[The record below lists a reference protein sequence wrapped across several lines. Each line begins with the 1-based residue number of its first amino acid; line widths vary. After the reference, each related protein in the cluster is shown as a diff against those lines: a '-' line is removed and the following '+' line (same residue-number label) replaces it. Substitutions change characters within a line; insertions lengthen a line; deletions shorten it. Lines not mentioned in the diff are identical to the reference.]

1 MASSLP
7 EDFDPSAP
15 RSGVRCPHRPT
26 MEEDDPN
33 LICVASWIE
42 RTAPGLS
49 GEEHVQLFE
58 MSLAA
63 MWTRSQRPLG
73 DVTVAAIMDR
83 VVCTAVER
91 FPVLAGLHVE
101 ASGVSCLDLR
111 ARARA
116 AEADN
121 AQLLE
126 AIRFVLVEYLTVL
139 GNLTA
144 DIFTPALRAELS
156 AVAIGTARAAS
167 VVGKRK
173 PWKRKR

>member
-1 MASSLP
+1 
-7 EDFDPSAP
+7 
-15 RSGVRCPHRPT
+15 
-26 MEEDDPN
+26 MEENDPN
-33 LICVASWIE
+33 LTCVASWIE
-42 RTAPGLS
+42 RMAPGLS

-63 MWTRSQRPLG
+63 MWRRSQRPLG

-83 VVCTAVER
+83 VVDAAVER
-91 FPVLAGLHVE
+91 FPILAGLRVE
-101 ASGVSCLDLR
+101 ASGVSCLGLR
-111 ARARA
+111 VPA
-116 AEADN
+116 AEADG

-126 AIRFVLVEYLTVL
+126 AMRFVLVEYLTVL

-156 AVAIGTARAAS
+156 AVAIGTTHAAS
-167 VVGKRK
+167 AVGKRK

>member
-1 MASSLP
+1 
-7 EDFDPSAP
+7 
-15 RSGVRCPHRPT
+15 

-91 FPVLAGLHVE
+91 FPVIAGLRVE
-101 ASGVSCLDLR
+101 ASGVSCLEL
-111 ARARA
+111 RARA
-116 AEADN
+116 AETDD

-126 AIRFVLVEYLTVL
+126 AMRFVLVEYLTVL

-167 VVGKRK
+167 AVGKRK